1 MNSQVTPPLTGSF
14 RLGVF
19 DTSVLTSD
27 VISALGRGVPSSI
40 LAGMQHGT
48 LRGFIPHYVW
58 AEVPRVLADRKRE
71 GGAFDFYAAEALWW
85 REYIPLLHVVPTTGL
100 PMTPAADKIAH
111 EDLSDI
117 GAAQLTGLIGPV
129 VLLAE
134 DRDLV
139 RHGIAAQD
147 WRKVRAGLGKLG
159 GAESKVRVNI
169 TLTLHASGGV
179 AQLARLARG
188 HPVAAAVA
196 AATVAFG
203 AHRVRGR
210 LKPETR
216 AAWAEA
222 GKTLATVFG
231 MPFAEHQKH
240 EAAWKEVE
248 HGVPGVDLLSQVAR
262 TLARSPEPLTRTTIL
277 QKLSLPLAEPH
288 RRQMDGLSRLLHRF
302 PAFHQVEPGR
312 WQLGRSNVQVG
323 RPAAMHAAVDSA
335 T

>member
-1 MNSQVTPPLTGSF
+1 MNIQVIPPLTGSF

-27 VISALGRGVPSSI
+27 VVSALGRGEPSSI

-58 AEVPRVLADRKRE
+58 AEMPRVLADRKRE
-71 GGAFDFYAAEALWW
+71 GGAFDFRAAEDLWW
-85 REYIPLLHVVPTTGL
+85 REYIPLLHVVPTSGL

-169 TLTLHASGGV
+169 TLTLHAGGGV
-179 AQLARLARG
+179 TQLARLAWA
-188 HPVAAAVA
+188 HPVAAAVTA
-196 AATVAFG
+196 AAVGIGT
-203 AHRVRGR
+203 HRIQGR

-222 GKTLATVFG
+222 GKALATAFG
-231 MPFAEHQKH
+231 MPFLEHEKH
-240 EAAWKEVE
+240 QAAWKEVE
-248 HGVPGVDLLSQVAR
+248 HGAPGADLLSQVAR
-262 TLARSPEPLTRTTIL
+262 TLARSPEPLTRTAIL
-277 QKLSLPLAEPH
+277 QKLSSPPSEPH
-288 RRQMDGLSRLLHRF
+288 RRQMAGLGRLLHRF
-302 PAFHQVEPGR
+302 PAFHQVDPGR

-323 RPAAMHAAVDSA
+323 RPLTAAVDSA
-335 T
+335 A

>member
-27 VISALGRGVPSSI
+27 VISALGRGEPSSI

-71 GGAFDFYAAEALWW
+71 GGAFDFRAAEDLWW
-85 REYIPLLHVVPTTGL
+85 REYIPLLQVVPTTGL

-134 DRDLV
+134 DRDLL

-159 GAESKVRVNI
+159 GAETKVRATI
-169 TLTLHASGGV
+169 TLTLHAGGGV
-179 AQLARLARG
+179 AQLARLARAR
-188 HPVAAAVA
+188 PVAAAITA
-196 AATVAFG
+196 AAFG
-203 AHRVRGR
+203 IGAQR
-210 LKPETR
+210 LRRRLEPETR

-222 GKTLATVFG
+222 GKTLATAFG
-231 MPFAEHQKH
+231 MPFVEHEKH
-240 EAAWKEVE
+240 EAAWKQVE
-248 HGVPGVDLLSQVAR
+248 HGTPGADLLSQVAR
-262 TLARSPEPLTRTTIL
+262 TLARSPEPLTRTVIL
-277 QKLSLPLAEPH
+277 QKLSSPPAEPH
-288 RRQMDGLSRLLHRF
+288 RRQMDGLGRLLHRF
-302 PAFHQVEPGR
+302 SAFHQVEPGW
-312 WQLGRSNVQVG
+312 WQLGRRNVQVG
-323 RPAAMHAAVDSA
+323 RPAAIPAR
-335 T
+335 

>member
-14 RLGVF
+14 RLAVF

-27 VISALGRGVPSSI
+27 VVSALGRGEPSSI
-40 LAGMQHGT
+40 LAGMQYGT
-48 LRGFIPHYVW
+48 LRGFVPHYVW

-71 GGAFDFYAAEALWW
+71 GGAFNYRAAEALWW

-169 TLTLHASGGV
+169 TLTLHAGDGV
-179 AQLARLARG
+179 AQLARLARA
-188 HPVAAAVA
+188 HPVATAVA
-196 AATVAFG
+196 AAAVG
-203 AHRVRGR
+203 IGVHRLRGR

-231 MPFAEHQKH
+231 MPFVEHQKH
-240 EAAWKEVE
+240 EEAWQEVE
-248 HGVPGVDLLSQVAR
+248 HGAPGTDLLSQVAR
-262 TLARSPEPLTRTTIL
+262 TLARSPKPLTRSAIL
-277 QKLSLPLAEPH
+277 ERLPAPRSEPH
-288 RRQMDGLSRLLHRF
+288 RLQMDGLGRLLHRF
-302 PAFHQVEPGR
+302 PAFHQATPGR
-312 WQLGRSNVQVG
+312 WQLGRSNLQVG
-323 RPAAMHAAVDSA
+323 RRAGC
-335 T
+335 

>member
-1 MNSQVTPPLTGSF
+1 MNSQVTPPLAGSF

-27 VISALGRGVPSSI
+27 IVSALGRGEPSSI

-58 AEVPRVLADRKRE
+58 AEVPRVLADRRRE
-71 GGAFDFYAAEALWW
+71 GGAFDFRAAEALWW

-129 VLLAE
+129 VLFAE

-169 TLTLHASGGV
+169 TLTLHAGSGV
-179 AQLARLARG
+179 AQLARLARV
-188 HPVAAAVA
+188 HPIAAVVAAAAVGI
-196 AATVAFG
+196 G

-222 GKTLATVFG
+222 GKTLATAFG
-231 MPFAEHQKH
+231 MPFVEHEKH

-248 HGVPGVDLLSQVAR
+248 HGAPGVDLLSQVAR
-262 TLARSPEPLTRTTIL
+262 TLARSSEPLPRTAIL
-277 QKLSLPLAEPH
+277 RRLPSPPAEPH
-288 RRQMDGLSRLLHRF
+288 QRQMDGLGRLLRRF
-302 PAFHQVEPGR
+302 PAFHQTEPGR
-312 WQLGRSNVQVG
+312 WQLGRSNVQVS
-323 RPAAMHAAVDSA
+323 RPAGL
-335 T
+335 

>member
-1 MNSQVTPPLTGSF
+1 MNSQVTPPLAGSF
-14 RLGVF
+14 RLGIF

-27 VISALGRGVPSSI
+27 VVSALGRGEPSSI
-40 LAGMQHGT
+40 LAGMQYGT

-71 GGAFDFYAAEALWW
+71 GEVFDFRAAEELWW

-159 GAESKVRVNI
+159 GAEAKVRVNI
-169 TLTLHASGGV
+169 ALTLHAGGG
-179 AQLARLARG
+179 AARLARLAWS
-188 HPVAAAVA
+188 HPVAAVVA
-196 AATVAFG
+196 AAAVGIG
-203 AHRVRGR
+203 AHGLRGR
-210 LKPETR
+210 IRPEAR
-216 AAWAEA
+216 AAWKEA
-222 GKTLATVFG
+222 GKTMAMVFG
-231 MPFAEHQKH
+231 TPFVEHEKH
-240 EAAWKEVE
+240 EAAWKGVE
-248 HGVPGVDLLSQVAR
+248 HGAPGVDLLSQVAR
-262 TLARSPEPLTRTTIL
+262 TLARSPEPLTRTAIL
-277 QKLSLPLAEPH
+277 ERLSSPPGEPH
-288 RRQMDGLSRLLHRF
+288 QRQMDGLGRLLHRF
-302 PAFHQVEPGR
+302 PAFHQAGPGR
-312 WQLGRSNVQVG
+312 WQLGRSNVQVSS
-323 RPAAMHAAVDSA
+323 PAGP
-335 T
+335 

>member
-1 MNSQVTPPLTGSF
+1 MNNRFTPPLTGSF

-27 VISALGRGVPSSI
+27 VVSALGRGEPSSI

-71 GGAFDFYAAEALWW
+71 GGAFDFRTAEELWW

-134 DRDLV
+134 DRDLI
-139 RHGIAAQD
+139 RHGIAAKD

-159 GAESKVRVNI
+159 GAEAKVRVNI
-169 TLTLHASGGV
+169 TLTLHAGRG
-179 AQLARLARG
+179 AARLGRLAWAY
-188 HPVAAAVA
+188 PVVTTVVAAA
-196 AATVAFG
+196 FG
-203 AHRVRGR
+203 IGMHGLRGR
-210 LKPETR
+210 LRPEAQ
-216 AAWAEA
+216 AAWKEA
-222 GKTLATVFG
+222 GKTLAMVFG
-231 MPFAEHQKH
+231 TPFVEHEKY
-240 EAAWKEVE
+240 EAAWNEVE
-248 HGVPGVDLLSQVAR
+248 YGAPGVDLLSKVAR
-262 TLARSPEPLTRTTIL
+262 TLACSPQPLTRTAIL
-277 QKLSLPLAEPH
+277 EKLSPPLAEPH
-288 RRQMDGLSRLLHRF
+288 RRQMDGLGRLLHRF
-302 PAFHQVEPGR
+302 PAFHQAGPGR
-312 WQLGRSNVQVG
+312 WQLGRSNVQVSP
-323 RPAAMHAAVDSA
+323 PAGP
-335 T
+335 